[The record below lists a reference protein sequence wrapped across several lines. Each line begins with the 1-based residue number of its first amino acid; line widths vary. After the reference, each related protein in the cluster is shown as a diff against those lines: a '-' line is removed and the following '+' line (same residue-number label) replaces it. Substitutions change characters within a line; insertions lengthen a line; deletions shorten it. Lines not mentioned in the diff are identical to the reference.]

1 MAPVQKESKDPRA
14 AGSRTLE
21 RAIVLVLLSE
31 DDGERRW
38 SRAELGEG
46 MGVGQDQLATA
57 LRALLEAGVLEHEGD
72 QVWPSSAARRL
83 DELELIGI

>member
-1 MAPVQKESKDPRA
+1 MHTESSDPRA
-14 AGSRTLE
+14 GGNRTLE

-38 SRAELGEG
+38 SRAELSEG
-46 MGVGQDQLATA
+46 MGVEPDELGVA
-57 LRALLEAGVLEHEGD
+57 LGGLLDAGLLEQQRGY
-72 QVWPSSAARRL
+72 VWPSRAARRL

>member
-1 MAPVQKESKDPRA
+1 MHTESSDPRA
-14 AGSRTLE
+14 GGSRTLE
-21 RAIVLVLLSE
+21 RAIVLVVLSE

-46 MGVGQDQLATA
+46 MDVEQDELNAA
-57 LRALLEAGVLEHEGD
+57 LNGLLDTGVLQQQED